1 MQKNVT
7 HIIEMLIGA
16 ILIGLGLLYLT
27 WQQRALTRLM
37 DAISLDIVQDSCVIQ
52 QYNNTN
58 IMQVTDKD
66 VYVAIIG
73 YRQCPIMV
81 DANVIP
87 LYGQDYELY
96 FSYIKKGNYKKDY
109 SYDADRNII
118 MIHFTYE
125 GAG

>member
-1 MQKNVT
+1 MAAKS
-7 HIIEMLIGA
+7 
-16 ILIGLGLLYLT
+16 
-27 WQQRALTRLM
+27 LTRLM
-37 DAISLDIVQDSCVIQ
+37 DNIPDIVLIAVIQ